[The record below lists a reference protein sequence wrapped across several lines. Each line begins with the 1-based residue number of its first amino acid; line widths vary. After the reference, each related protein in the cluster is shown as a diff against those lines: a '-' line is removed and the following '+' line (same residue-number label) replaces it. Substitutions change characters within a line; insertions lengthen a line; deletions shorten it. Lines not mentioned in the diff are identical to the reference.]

1 MDDTKAEE
9 IGLKALRLHV
19 ARLEDEGDRPLSV
32 GMAIELSDQF
42 AISGMKAEDFV
53 LNTVASLL
61 VSMAQWP
68 QSRLGDLFRCDLED
82 AAEHITTHGLMAM
95 FDNA

>member
-1 MDDTKAEE
+1 MPPDVQALSPYAYQKAFS
-9 IGLKALRLHV
+9 L
-19 ARLEDEGDRPLSV
+19 PL
-32 GMAIELSDQF
+32 AQF

-68 QSRLGDLFRCDLED
+68 QWRLGHLFRCDLED